1 MIGPIAHV
9 KPLSTGRWPAASA
22 RVEPV
27 SRPEREQARTGRGAE
42 VRARGP
48 ELVQDVLAALLH
60 VQEHRGRDHGHGHG
74 HGHGPGWPHG
84 PKPHD
89 PPPPADDPPP
99 VSEEPEPTP
108 EPEPEPV
115 PQPTPQPA
123 PVVVVDDPA
132 PVRFLESVRQQL
144 RSDLADVPFSK
155 RNAKPAAA
163 PVAPAGPG
171 AFYTPGV
178 FTPAQAGA
186 MRTVAQG
193 QAGLALLQAAQMSQ
207 YAFMMAG
214 PNPFRA
220 QTSA

>member
-1 MIGPIAHV
+1 MIGSIAHV

-27 SRPEREQARTGRGAE
+27 SRTDREQARTGRGAE

-48 ELVQDVLAALLH
+48 VLAQDVLAALLR
-60 VQEHRGRDHGHGHG
+60 VQEHGGRDHGR
-74 HGHGPGWPHG
+74 GHGPGWPHG

-89 PPPPADDPPP
+89 PPPP

-108 EPEPEPV
+108 EPQPEPGPGPV
-115 PQPTPQPA
+115 PQPAPQPA

-155 RNAKPAAA
+155 RNAKPVAA
-163 PVAPAGPG
+163 PVAPAGLG

-193 QAGLALLQAAQMSQ
+193 QAGLALLQAAQMNQ

-214 PNPFRA
+214 PGPFRA